1 MPTVTKTVVKPST
14 RKFGIEFEH
23 INKLSIPQLAKV
35 LRDNHI
41 PVDGREGS
49 SGREYS
55 GWQVKGDGSIT
66 QQEKFPN
73 GIELASPPSTIK
85 DFPQFLK
92 TLELVAK
99 TGGVNSSCGLHVHV
113 HTPELA
119 ATLAGRN
126 VNKVWQ
132 EYVSQSWLAI
142 EKIMFSY
149 MPPSRRMSHY
159 CRPGIQW
166 STKYQAINFSP
177 LHDGRQTVEF
187 RLHNATLN
195 PVKAVAFAMLC
206 RGIIEALSKQV
217 KFPTKLEPTTK
228 MHTKP
233 QLIHTPRGGEFY
245 LQRDKNGKWLI
256 EAKKFKTEMEELPVA
271 FKELKKELHL
281 TGKDY
286 LSAFHYPQYGN
297 AMTELC
303 ELAGVTGMF
312 RGYIE
317 DRYERMLKK
326 HGAADAKT
334 QQQRLVP
341 DEADFYHEPDYDPAD
356 EAAEQQRITRTA
368 AARARLL
375 RNNDEDDDEDR
386 DEERGARY

>member
-1 MPTVTKTVVKPST
+1 MPTVAKTVVKPST

-35 LRDNHI
+35 LVDNHI
-41 PVDGREGS
+41 PIDRRDS
-49 SGREYS
+49 SGHEYS

-66 QQEKFPN
+66 SQEKFPN
-73 GIELASPPSTIK
+73 GIELASPPSTIQ
-85 DFPQFLK
+85 DFVSFRK
-92 TLELVAK
+92 TLDLVAK

-119 ATLAGRN
+119 ATLTGRG
-126 VNKVWQ
+126 VNKTWQ
-132 EYVSQSWLAI
+132 DYVSQSWLAI

-159 CRPGIQW
+159 CRPGIAW
-166 STKYQAINFSP
+166 TTKYQAINFSP

-195 PVKAVAFAMLC
+195 PVKAIAFAVLC
-206 RGIIEALSKQV
+206 RGLVEAMSKQA
-217 KFPTKLEPTTK
+217 KFPTKLEPLVK
-228 MHTKP
+228 SHTKP

-271 FKELKKELHL
+271 FKELKKELRL
-281 TGKDY
+281 VGKDY
-286 LSAFHYPQYGN
+286 LSAFHYPAYGN

-317 DRYERMLKK
+317 DRYERMIKK
-326 HGAADAKT
+326 HGAADART

-356 EAAEQQRITRTA
+356 EAAEN
-368 AARARLL
+368 ARLTRNARNL
-375 RNNDEDDDEDR
+375 RVREEDDDDR
-386 DEERGARY
+386 DENGDLR